1 MEVLLEIGRA
11 AWIPTLAMMMMMMNI
26 NSYNNNSEKMFTT
39 FPGGS
44 QVPASSSKRVVKVWL
59 EIEEL
64 QINTRSRS
72 DW

>member
-1 MEVLLEIGRA
+1 
-11 AWIPTLAMMMMMMNI
+11 MMMMVMMMMVMMNNDS
-26 NSYNNNSEKMFTT
+26 NSNSNSNNNNNNSEKMFPT

-64 QINTRSRS
+64 AHLLDRTGRK
-72 DW
+72 DK